1 MKSEHGV
8 TQQSAAVTTLP
19 LTTPGV
25 RERRA
30 LTDTLTPVARAAE
43 LVALFYLVPTI
54 YWLRLIDWPFFT
66 LLLRGALVTFALLLV
81 TRVFDWACL
90 WRIRAA
96 LREFPRII
104 ATFALGAIAMMAMVL
119 AFLPD
124 AYFAF
129 PRQRPDIWIMVMIF
143 YPLVSVYPQ
152 ELIFRGFFFDRYR
165 DLFPTRWGMILAS
178 GVTFGYVHIIFESWA
193 SVGLTVIGGILFAWT
208 YDRTRSVL
216 AASFEH
222 ALFGCFA
229 FTVGLGA
236 LFYTGAVR

>member
-1 MKSEHGV
+1 MKSERVV
-8 TQQSAAVTTLP
+8 TQQSAAVTRLP
-19 LTTPGV
+19 ISAPAH
-25 RERRA
+25 RDRRS
-30 LTDTLTPVARAAE
+30 LSESLTPIARAAE
-43 LVALFYLVPTI
+43 LIFCFYLVPTV

-66 LLLRGALVTFALLLV
+66 LLLRGALVTVALLLV
-81 TRVFDWACL
+81 TRVFDWGCL
-90 WRIRAA
+90 WRVRAA
-96 LREFPRII
+96 TREVPRII
-104 ATFALGAIAMMAMVL
+104 ATFAIGAIAMMAMVL
-119 AFLPD
+119 AFMPD

-165 DLFPTRWGMILAS
+165 ELFPTRWGMILAS
-178 GVTFGYVHIIFESWA
+178 GVTFGYVHIIFESWV